1 MVRTRV
7 TACSLST
14 RAMAAFTAG
23 ANAMGSLEAAGKNS
37 GYYRTYCPESY
48 CVFSSLH
55 GHIEGPPRNY

>member
-37 GYYRTYCPESY
+37 GYYRTYCPESILR
-48 CVFSSLH
+48 FQ
-55 GHIEGPPRNY
+55 